1 MRYVLLVIAIVAS
14 VRGTSHASCAPTPSQ
29 EVRIVVDKC
38 VAVAK
43 AKGSILIDGKDD
55 TDTAIEVWVPPSEKA
70 SCAVVKPG
78 VTVIGSLE
86 LACCD
91 GDTSPPCTIGA
102 SQIMTTIKVL
112 KSVKQE
118 TRAELEAEVTA
129 LRAENAQLRARM
141 EAENARLRK
150 EADMLRKQLK

>member
-1 MRYVLLVIAIVAS
+1 MRHVLLVIAIVAS
-14 VRGTSHASCAPTPSQ
+14 VRGTSHANCAPTPSQ

-43 AKGSILIDGKDD
+43 AKGSILLDGKDD
-55 TDTAIEVWVPPSEKA
+55 TDTAIEVWVPPSENA
-70 SCAVVKPG
+70 SCAMIKPG
-78 VTVIGSLE
+78 ATVIGSLG

-91 GDTSPPCTIGA
+91 GDTSPPCTLGT
-102 SQIMTTIKVL
+102 SQVMTTIIVL

-129 LRAENAQLRARM
+129 LRAETFRLRVTM
-141 EAENARLRK
+141 ELENVRLRK
-150 EADMLRKQLK
+150 EADRLRKQLK